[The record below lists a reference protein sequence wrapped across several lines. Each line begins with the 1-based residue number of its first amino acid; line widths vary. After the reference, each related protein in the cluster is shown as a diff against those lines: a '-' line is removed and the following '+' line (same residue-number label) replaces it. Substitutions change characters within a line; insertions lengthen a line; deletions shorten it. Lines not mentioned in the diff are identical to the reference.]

1 MAICADLRFESM
13 VHYAQTSG
21 YKWPFV
27 YCGGDPRVVADYDVR
42 SYPTYYLV
50 DPEGTLL
57 LSPAPGPQEGLGRVL
72 FEQWRA
78 RGWSV
83 EGSNQ

>member
-1 MAICADLRFESM
+1 M
-13 VHYAQTSG
+13 
-21 YKWPFV
+21 
-27 YCGGDPRVVADYDVR
+27 VADYDVR

-50 DPEGTLL
+50 DPEGKLL

-83 EGSNQ
+83 EVNNQ